1 MIRTFIQYL
10 ILDIGIN
17 LMFDNIQRN
26 FATPPKAK
34 FDIPSKLISGC
45 RCEVC
50 IMEGT
55 NLPVGAKVTGSWVNL
70 IFNGVDGDNFYF
82 MTDSGEWVDLHIDN
96 IAMIIVDD
104 EISTQIMNNNMWEFI
119 DEDYLT

>member
-26 FATPPKAK
+26 FTIAKPAK
-34 FDIPSKLISGC
+34 FDIPDKLVSGC

-55 NLPVGAKVTGSWVNL
+55 NLPVGAKVTGSWLNL
-70 IFNGVDGDNFYF
+70 IFNGIDGDNFYF
-82 MTDSGEWVDLHIDN
+82 MTDTGEWVDLHVDN
-96 IAMIIVDD
+96 IGMIIVDD
-104 EISTQIMNNNMWEFI
+104 EISTQIMSNNMWEFN

>member
-10 ILDIGIN
+10 IIDLGIN
-17 LMFDNIQRN
+17 LMFDNIKNN
-26 FATPPKAK
+26 FTVTKHARL
-34 FDIPSKLISGC
+34 DIPSKLISGC

-55 NLPVGAKVTGSWVNL
+55 NLPVGARVTGSWVNL

-82 MTDSGEWVDLHIDN
+82 MSDIGEWVDLHVDN
-96 IAMIIVDD
+96 IAMIIVEN
-104 EISTQIMNNNMWEFI
+104 EISTQVMSNNMWEFN
-119 DEDYLT
+119 DED